1 MRRHGCAN
9 RGLALNT
16 KLLLHTDRGLHKSQ
30 TLASQENR
38 CDATTQPSTFNEGP
52 SKCVSAQQERCAAKQ
67 NNPHLL
73 IQKAHHAPSRSVKGH
88 QKGKHIS
95 CDSRQRC
102 TCDTIALLRTQPDTT
117 RSNQTWEQV
126 VQRTA
131 GFCAS
136 VPSVQHLA
144 VRESHFSPS
153 WHKSSTASAQTY
165 RLISDDQGN
174 IKPLPVLQ
182 RVD

>member
-1 MRRHGCAN
+1 MRIADSHRTQDCCCIWTEGCTSHNRLRHKKTGATPQHSHPHST
-9 RGLALNT
+9 R
-16 KLLLHTDRGLHKSQ
+16 LHQVCECSEREVRCQ
-30 TLASQENR
+30 TE
-38 CDATTQPSTFNEGP
+38 QPTFVD
-52 SKCVSAQQERCAAKQ
+52 S
-67 NNPHLL
+67 
-73 IQKAHHAPSRSVKGH
+73 KAHNTTSRSVTGH

-95 CDSRQRC
+95 CDRRQRW
-102 TCDTIALLRTQPDTT
+102 TCDTIALLRTQPDTK
-117 RSNQTWEQV
+117 RSYQTWEQV
-126 VQRTA
+126 EQRTA
-131 GFCAS
+131 RFCAS